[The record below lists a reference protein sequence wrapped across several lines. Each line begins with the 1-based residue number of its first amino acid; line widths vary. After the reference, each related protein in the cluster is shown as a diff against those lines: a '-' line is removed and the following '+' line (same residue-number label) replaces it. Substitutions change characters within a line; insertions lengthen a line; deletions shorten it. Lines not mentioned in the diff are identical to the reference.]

1 MLVKVLNVES
11 ETVVIAKVETFLT
24 VHKSDVGIVL
34 LPDGN
39 YAAVLLKYGLII
51 KDTVAETKHNAFCS
65 FEFKRPNIKHWSI
78 IGAETGAAGFCEKL
92 NISYPLNPEYR

>member
-1 MLVKVLNVES
+1 MYIKVLNVET
-11 ETVVIAKVETFLT
+11 EKVMIAKIETFLT
-24 VHKSDVGIVL
+24 IHKSDVGIVL

-51 KDTVAETKHNAFCS
+51 KDTVAETSHNAFCS
-65 FEFKRPNIKHWSI
+65 FEFKRPSIKHWAI

-92 NISYPLNPEYR
+92 KIDYPLNPEYR